1 MSWYLPFGAWGKK
14 ETKEE
19 SDAKP
24 EAPGLEADD
33 VAAWNFYWQNSRTF
47 VREFGLMSNRLDRV
61 GYEGVA
67 EEIFLSKLSDIHD
80 MKLQHDIDAAKEET
94 GEKPDF
100 VVTGAENG

>member
-19 SDAKP
+19 ADAKP

-33 VAAWNFYWQNSRTF
+33 AAAWNFYWQNKR
-47 VREFGLMSNRLDRV
+47 VREVGLMPKCLADA

-67 EEIFLSKLSDIHD
+67 EDIFFSKLSAIHEMTD
-80 MKLQHDIDAAKEET
+80 EHDRQQAQTTTD
-94 GEKPDF
+94 KPDF
-100 VVTGAENG
+100 ELTGAENG

>member
-19 SDAKP
+19 ADAKP

-33 VAAWNFYWQNSRTF
+33 IAAWNFYWQNARAF
-47 VREFGLMSNRLDRV
+47 VREFGLMSSRLDRV

-80 MKLQHDIDAAKEET
+80 MVKEHAAIAKENA
-94 GEKPDF
+94 GEKPE
-100 VVTGAENG
+100 VVIEGAENG